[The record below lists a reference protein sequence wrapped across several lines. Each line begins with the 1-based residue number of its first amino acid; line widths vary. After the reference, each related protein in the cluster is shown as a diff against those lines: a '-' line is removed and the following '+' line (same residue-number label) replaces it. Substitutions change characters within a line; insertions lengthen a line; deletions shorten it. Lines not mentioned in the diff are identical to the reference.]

1 MWADHS
7 IGTGEEAGVKLLQGA
22 LPRISPLSRVPLF
35 RKCAKTLSL
44 VMCLAC
50 LRFSLLFSQRVLVL
64 SSAGQSSKMCVSRG
78 ALSRRKLLN
87 AVNSYGC
94 KVCFCKKTGGAQPAK
109 SREFLRQSPGM
120 INMPLVQ
127 NFFLRMA
134 DGGFSGLASGALR

>member
-94 KVCFCKKTGGAQPAK
+94 KVWFLQKNWRRTACEVQGVFATIAGHDKYAVGAK
-109 SREFLRQSPGM
+109 L
-120 INMPLVQ
+120 
-127 NFFLRMA
+127 FFK
-134 DGGFSGLASGALR
+134 DG